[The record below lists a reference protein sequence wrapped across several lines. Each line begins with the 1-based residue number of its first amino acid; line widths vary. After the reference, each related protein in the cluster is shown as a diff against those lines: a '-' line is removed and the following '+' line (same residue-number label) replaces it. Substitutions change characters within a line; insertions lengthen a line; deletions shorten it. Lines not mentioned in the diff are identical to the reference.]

1 MSTQL
6 DMVMDTDAL
15 EETGPFNSRMNS
27 NILQEGPY
35 APIRD
40 TARYDVTEAG
50 KAPHGGITYIDQA
63 VGGVVGP
70 REDVA
75 VSGGVGVFSYRSRTQ
90 PFNGDFL
97 AARVIV
103 GQRDQG
109 YVGQQSARGTQRA
122 AMPNMTNL
130 PDRGDVVSG
139 FTNPALAR
147 LLSVMRGDR

>member
-1 MSTQL
+1 MSTSL
-6 DMVMDTDAL
+6 DMVMDVDAL
-15 EETGPFNSRMNS
+15 EDTGPFNSRQSS
-27 NILQEGPY
+27 NILDSGTY
-35 APIRD
+35 APERD
-40 TARYDVTEAG
+40 TARYDVTEQG

-75 VSGGVGVFSYRSRTQ
+75 VNGGIGVFSYRSRTQ

-103 GQRDQG
+103 GTRDQG
-109 YVGQQSARGTQRA
+109 YVGQQGARATQRA

-130 PDRGDVVSG
+130 PDRGDVVAG
-139 FTNPALAR
+139 FANPALSR
-147 LLSVMRGDR
+147 LLSIMRGGN